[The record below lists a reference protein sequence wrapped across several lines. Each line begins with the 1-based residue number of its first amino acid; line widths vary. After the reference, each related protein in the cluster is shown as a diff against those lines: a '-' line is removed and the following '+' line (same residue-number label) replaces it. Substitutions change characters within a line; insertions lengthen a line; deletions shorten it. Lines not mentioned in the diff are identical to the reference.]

1 MAYPV
6 QTDPT
11 AVFGRRVLA
20 ALIDAALILVPV
32 IMLITADFEFVSAER
47 LRDEGTT
54 GEEFCQRFQ
63 DEFGDGR
70 PCADLTDYDG
80 IERVYFSEGI
90 SGGTQAASWLLP
102 FALFVLWQ
110 GLIGWTPGKLLTGI
124 RTVQED
130 GRPPGFV
137 KALVRWLLWIADGFP
152 YFLPLVGFIVGLT
165 TVGHRRVG
173 DMVAKTF
180 VVRSSAAGS
189 PIVVPGLTAPPPP
202 VGSAGSWGAPPPDAT
217 GATTGWGQAVDP
229 NASGW
234 ASPTSPQTT
243 PTAPT
248 PTAAPAADTPQWDE
262 ARGTYIQWDPVQRAW
277 MQWNEGV
284 KTWSRIPGQ

>member
-20 ALIDAALILVPV
+20 ALIDGALILVPV
-32 IMLITADFEFVSAER
+32 FVLLTSSFEYLEQTDLPIAD
-47 LRDEGTT
+47 GQ
-54 GEEFCQRFQ
+54 EFCDQFM
-63 DEFGDGR
+63 DENNGFCVD
-70 PCADLTDYDG
+70 ATDIDD
-80 IERVYFSEGI
+80 RVYFADEVSPGPTVFYW
-90 SGGTQAASWLLP
+90 GGT
-102 FALFVLWQ
+102 FALLVLLQ
-110 GLIGWTPGKLLTGI
+110 GFTGWTLGKLLTGI

-229 NASGW
+229 NAGGW
-234 ASPTSPQTT
+234 ASSAPPPT

-248 PTAAPAADTPQWDE
+248 PAAAPAADAPQWDE
-262 ARGTYIQWDPVQRAW
+262 ARGTYIQWDPVQSAW
-277 MQWNEGV
+277 MQWDEGL